1 MTEVLLRY
9 IVKKNLDKIK
19 LEIDLL
25 RDSLRNIFV
34 VMFGIMS
41 GEITLFYRLF
51 KSFNY
56 LDLIMFILGLFF
68 IILSVKIRNQKQKEI
83 KNLLEQIGE

>member
-1 MTEVLLRY
+1 MMEVPLRY

-34 VMFGIMS
+34 VMFGIISSVS
-41 GEITLFYRLF
+41 G
-51 KSFNY
+51 
-56 LDLIMFILGLFF
+56 LIYKILLEFSYIDLFF
-68 IILSVKIRNQKQKEI
+68 IITGLIVFIIIGNFRIKKMRELNEKLKE
-83 KNLLEQIGE
+83 LG